1 VGGGGAVGAGDRRGR
16 AEPVTAVPK
25 TPDAGLEAQIGQ
37 WRGYVQRHRVI
48 SPDDVDELEG
58 HLRDRVADLE
68 EAGLTGD
75 EAFAVAVK
83 RLGVLD
89 EVSREFA
96 REHSERLWKQLV
108 LSPELTQAS
117 PARSGRE
124 LGQVLALAVAAAVAI
139 KVPELV
145 GYDVT
150 EDGPWYARNVGLLVL
165 PFLAGYFAWKRR
177 TGWARSLLL
186 LAPSFALGALA
197 ANAYPYTDGG
207 ATEVLVVI
215 HLPILL
221 WLVVGLAYVG
231 GDWRSHP
238 RRMDFIRFT
247 GEWVVYY
254 TLLALG
260 GGVLVGLTL
269 AGFAAIGLEISS
281 FFAEWVLPCGATG
294 AVLVAAWLVEAKQSV
309 VENIAPVLTRV
320 FTPLTTLMLLAFLVA
335 IPATGN
341 VVDVDRDLLIL
352 VDLILV
358 LVLGL
363 LLYAISARHPQ
374 APPDLFDR
382 LQLLL
387 VLSAL
392 LVDVLM
398 LGAMLIR
405 ITEFG
410 ASPNKTAALGL
421 NLILLANLAWSASL
435 SVGFLRRRRPFSALE
450 RWQTTYLPVYAAWAA
465 VVVVVFPPA
474 FGYA

>member
-1 VGGGGAVGAGDRRGR
+1 VT
-16 AEPVTAVPK
+16 AEPR
-25 TPDAGLEAQIGQ
+25 TPDAALEAQIGQ

-48 SPDDVDELEG
+48 SPGDVDELES
-58 HLRDRVADLE
+58 HLRDQVADLE
-68 EAGLTGD
+68 QAGLSGD
-75 EAFAVAVK
+75 EAFLVAVK
-83 RLGVLD
+83 RLGSLD

-108 LSPELTQAS
+108 LTPELPEAS
-117 PARSGRE
+117 ATGSRRE
-124 LGQVLALAVAAAVAI
+124 LVVVLALAVAAAVAI
-139 KVPELV
+139 KAPALA
-145 GYDVT
+145 GYDFA
-150 EDGPWYARNVGLLVL
+150 EDAGWYARNLALLVL

-177 TGWARSLLL
+177 VGWASSLRL
-186 LAPSFALGALA
+186 LAPPFLLGALV
-197 ANAYPYTDGG
+197 ANAYPYADGG
-207 ATEVLVVI
+207 STEVLVAV
-215 HLPILL
+215 HLPILA
-221 WLVVGLAYVG
+221 WFVVGLAYVG

-260 GGVLVGLTL
+260 GAVLVGLTL
-269 AGFAAIGLEISS
+269 AGFEAIGLEISW
-281 FFAEWVLPCGATG
+281 FFAEWVLPCGAVG
-294 AVLVAAWLVEAKQSV
+294 AVVVAAWLVEAKQSV

-335 IPATGN
+335 LLATGT
-341 VVDVDRDLLIL
+341 VVEVDRDLLIL

-363 LLYAISARHPQ
+363 LLYAISARDRQ

-392 LVDVLM
+392 MVDVLM
-398 LGAMLIR
+398 LVAMLIR

-421 NLILLANLAWSASL
+421 NLILLANLAWSARL
-435 SVGFLRRRRPFSALE
+435 GVGFLRRLRPFSALE
-450 RWQTTYLPVYAAWAA
+450 RWQTAYLPLFAAWAA

-474 FGYA
+474 FSYT